1 MKGTFND
8 HLSILRSVP
17 ELSLASD
24 ATLISLVERCEERSL
39 RQGQTLIRPKNFES
53 HGFVV
58 VSGALRLLAQEPFG
72 KDLFSVGR
80 TEVGQLVGVVDLL
93 RQEPC
98 EGAIA
103 RQPSLLLSFP
113 LEHLNQLL
121 QNDEG
126 LRAGLQAHWS
136 ACEGAAV
143 LTAYLRQLAL
153 PPEDSCNWLLL
164 QLQNSNPKSEL
175 LNTTES
181 DPTSLL

>member
-72 KDLFSVGR
+72 KDLFMSIVSQ
-80 TEVGQLVGVVDLL
+80 THPFENSKNETKEKLTYVLY
-93 RQEPC
+93 
-98 EGAIA
+98 
-103 RQPSLLLSFP
+103 
-113 LEHLNQLL
+113 
-121 QNDEG
+121 G
-126 LRAGLQAHWS
+126 L
-136 ACEGAAV
+136 
-143 LTAYLRQLAL
+143 
-153 PPEDSCNWLLL
+153 
-164 QLQNSNPKSEL
+164 
-175 LNTTES
+175 
-181 DPTSLL
+181 